1 MMNSDRVSL
10 SVVHKLVATP
20 PLNLPFILWCMRQ
33 VRVLHHLGKQETLLV
48 VIPTSS
54 IYRVDVG
61 QPSESG
67 LVITTPCCKSHEHTC
82 FLPVTRYA

>member
-1 MMNSDRVSL
+1 
-10 SVVHKLVATP
+10 
-20 PLNLPFILWCMRQ
+20 MRQ

-67 LVITTPCCKSHEHTC
+67 LGAAVLVDIFKGIPHPVTVLTMSVTVITTPCCKSHEHTC